1 MQRLIV
7 PDLARGT
14 ALLGIALANG
24 SLIWMVNDASQ
35 PGSAPGWTL
44 GGVAEGSLIDAAL
57 ALFAALFVHTRGL
70 PMFAT
75 LLGFGFGLVV
85 ASLYRKDYP
94 AAQARRVLARRY
106 GALAL
111 FGLAHMVLL
120 FYGDIMTMYG
130 FVGLI
135 LAAMFALS
143 TKVLR
148 IIAYTCL
155 GIYVLLTSLIGVTS
169 LFLPEFAH
177 EMAESSIPTM
187 NAEAT
192 TFGAYFADNLG
203 GAGEMLISTPFILL
217 ELVPLA
223 AIGYV
228 WAKEGV
234 LVNPQAHRRTL
245 WTWTFITAAII
256 LCVGLPWGL
265 SAIGV
270 LNPELEVGLFLLNTA
285 VGSLTGPGILAALAL
300 ATAHLHNATPKWTYP
315 LVALG
320 KRSMSGYLAQ
330 TFFFLALVYPFS
342 LGLGQDWTVSGKL
355 ALSAGVWLAT
365 VLIATA
371 LEAAGKQ
378 GPFEW
383 AHRHVSYGKTGRIEP
398 HRDRAE
404 IAG

>member
-1 MQRLIV
+1 MQRLLV

-24 SLIWMVNDASQ
+24 SLFWMINQHSQ
-35 PGSAPGWTL
+35 PESGPGWSV
-44 GGVAEGSLIDAAL
+44 GGVQEGSLIDAAL
-57 ALFAALFVHTRGL
+57 ALFAALFVHSRGL

-85 ASLYRKDYP
+85 SSLYRKQYP
-94 AAQARRVLARRY
+94 VGEARKVLARRY

-111 FGLAHMVLL
+111 FGLAHLCLL
-120 FYGDIMTMYG
+120 FFGDIMTMYG
-130 FVGLI
+130 FVGL
-135 LAAMFALS
+135 LLSVMFTLS

-148 IIAYTCL
+148 IISYSCL
-155 GIYVLLTSLIGVTS
+155 AVYVLFSAFGALAAAFVPEISQEMSSALPLNQELTS
-169 LFLPEFAH
+169 
-177 EMAESSIPTM
+177 
-187 NAEAT
+187 
-192 TFGAYFADNLG
+192 FGAYFSGNLG
-203 GAGEMLISTPFILL
+203 NAAEMLLSTPFILL

-223 AIGYV
+223 TIGYV

-234 LVNPQAHRRTL
+234 LVNPREHARTL
-245 WTWTFITAAII
+245 WTWTVLAGVII
-256 LCVGLPWGL
+256 LGVGLPWGL
-265 SAIGV
+265 TAIGV
-270 LNPELEVGLFLLNTA
+270 LNPELEMPLHLFNSSI
-285 VGSLTGPGILAALAL
+285 GCLTGPGILAALAL
-300 ATAHLHNATPKWTYP
+300 LTSRLNNAAPAWTYP

-330 TFFFLALVYPFS
+330 TFFFIVLVYPFS
-342 LGLGQDWTVSGKL
+342 ASIGQDWTISGKL
-355 ALSAGVWLAT
+355 GLSACVWLAT
-365 VLIATA
+365 VVLATA

-383 AHRHVSYGKTGRIEP
+383 AHRHVSYGKAGRIEP

>member
-1 MQRLIV
+1 MQRLLV

-24 SLIWMVNDASQ
+24 SLFWMINQHSQ
-35 PGSAPGWTL
+35 PESGPGWSV
-44 GGVAEGSLIDAAL
+44 GGVQEGSLIDAAL
-57 ALFAALFVHTRGL
+57 ALFAALFVHSRGL

-85 ASLYRKDYP
+85 SSLYRKQYP
-94 AAQARRVLARRY
+94 VGEARKVLARRY

-111 FGLAHMVLL
+111 FGLAHLCLL
-120 FYGDIMTMYG
+120 FFGDIMTMYG
-130 FVGLI
+130 FVGL
-135 LAAMFALS
+135 LLSVMFTLS

-148 IIAYTCL
+148 IISYSCL
-155 GIYVLLTSLIGVTS
+155 GLYILFTSFVGVSAALIPEVAKEMGGNNVLNE
-169 LFLPEFAH
+169 EFGSFGTYFTNNLA
-177 EMAESSIPTM
+177 
-187 NAEAT
+187 NAA
-192 TFGAYFADNLG
+192 
-203 GAGEMLISTPFILL
+203 EMLLSTPFILL

-223 AIGYV
+223 TIGYV

-234 LVNPQAHRRTL
+234 LVNTKQHARTL
-245 WTWTFITAAII
+245 WTWTILAGVIMLAI
-256 LCVGLPWGL
+256 GLPWGL
-265 SAIGV
+265 AAIGV
-270 LNPELEVGLFLLNTA
+270 LNPELESSLHLLNSSW
-285 VGSLTGPGILAALAL
+285 GSLTGPGILAALTL
-300 ATAHLHNATPKWTYP
+300 LTSRLNNAAPTWTYP

-330 TFFFLALVYPFS
+330 TIFFIVLVYPFS
-342 LGLGQDWTVSGKL
+342 LGIGQDWTISGKL
-355 ALSAGVWLAT
+355 GLSACVWLAT
-365 VLIATA
+365 VVLATA

-383 AHRHVSYGKTGRIEP
+383 AHRHVSYGKAGRIAP

>member
-1 MQRLIV
+1 MQRLLV

-24 SLIWMVNDASQ
+24 SLFWMINQYSQ
-35 PGSAPGWTL
+35 PESGPGWSV
-44 GGVAEGSLIDAAL
+44 GGVAQGSLIDAAL

-85 ASLYRKDYP
+85 SSLYRKQYP
-94 AAQARRVLARRY
+94 VGEARKILVRRY

-111 FGLAHMVLL
+111 FGLAHMFLV
-120 FYGDIMTMYG
+120 FFGDIMTMYG
-130 FVGLI
+130 FVGML
-135 LAAMFALS
+135 LAVMFTLS

-148 IIAYTCL
+148 IISYSCL
-155 GIYVLLTSLIGVTS
+155 GPYMLLTSFVGIS
-169 LFLPEFAH
+169 AAFIPEVAKK
-177 EMAESSIPTM
+177 MSGS
-187 NAEAT
+187 NALNEEVGS
-192 TFGAYFADNLG
+192 FGTYFINNLG
-203 GAGEMLISTPFILL
+203 GAAEMLLSTPFILL

-234 LVNPQAHRRTL
+234 LVNPEEHSRTL
-245 WTWTFITAAII
+245 WTWTVLAGVII
-256 LCVGLPWGL
+256 LGIGLPWGL
-265 SAIGV
+265 TAIGV
-270 LNPELEVGLFLLNTA
+270 LNPEMESSLHLLNSSI
-285 VGSLTGPGILAALAL
+285 GCLTGPGILAALAL
-300 ATAHLHNATPKWTYP
+300 LTSRLNNDAPAWTYP

-330 TFFFLALVYPFS
+330 TFFFIALVYPFS
-342 LGLGQDWTVSGKL
+342 FGVGQDWTISGKL

-365 VLIATA
+365 VVIATA

-383 AHRHVSYGKTGRIEP
+383 AHRHVSYGTTGRIEP